1 MADSF
6 AAFASE
12 QPERA
17 ALIGSSYRN
26 ALMRLKTRGL
36 QFGTIIDVG
45 AAKGEWAKLA
55 RKVWPDSGIH
65 MVEAKPLWEQDLK
78 ALCEAD
84 DKISYTLAGASNNEG
99 SGHFMITE
107 DPFGDAVTWHPSQTT
122 LEILDIPLVRLDA
135 LAIRLGL
142 HGPYLIKLDTHGTE
156 VDILEGAEGI
166 LSETNALCIETYTMI
181 GQKRFPEL
189 SMHLGELGFMPVDI
203 VEPLYRPKDK
213 VLWQI
218 DIVYQRASLIEG
230 REYN

>member
-6 AAFASE
+6 AAYASE

-17 ALIGSSYRN
+17 ALIGLSYSN

-36 QFGTIIDVG
+36 RFGTIIDVG
-45 AAKGEWAKLA
+45 AAKGAWAKLA
-55 RKVWPDSGIH
+55 RQVWPDSGIH
-65 MVEAKPLWEQDLK
+65 MVEAKPLWERDLK

-84 DKISYTLAGASNNEG
+84 DKVSYSLVGASNKEG

-107 DPFGDAVTWHPSQTT
+107 DPFGGAVTWHASQTT
-122 LEILDIPLVRLDA
+122 LETLDIPVVRLDA
-135 LAIRLGL
+135 LAMRLRL

-189 SMHLGELGFMPVDI
+189 SMHLDELGFMPVDI
-203 VEPLYRPKDK
+203 VEPLYRPRDK

-230 REYN
+230 RGYH